1 MARASVSLFAQQK
14 FDSAQDD
21 RQGFYFAIIHSYQCK
36 FETNTLTKHH
46 KYSIMFHV
54 IARVTSSLFT
64 LTYYLIRG
72 YGGIGRRA
80 RFRILCSFVQVR
92 PLLPAPKERGATA
105 PLCYNLFIKSSH
117 RPLRGL
123 WELYL
128 CRAKGGSPQAFPSGG
143 RWQPKADG
151 EAP

>member
-92 PLLPAPKERGATA
+92 PLLPAPKGCFGILFCVGNRVRKNRTAFWFSLAKCARQERNKM
-105 PLCYNLFIKSSH
+105 P
-117 RPLRGL
+117 
-123 WELYL
+123 
-128 CRAKGGSPQAFPSGG
+128 
-143 RWQPKADG
+143 
-151 EAP
+151 